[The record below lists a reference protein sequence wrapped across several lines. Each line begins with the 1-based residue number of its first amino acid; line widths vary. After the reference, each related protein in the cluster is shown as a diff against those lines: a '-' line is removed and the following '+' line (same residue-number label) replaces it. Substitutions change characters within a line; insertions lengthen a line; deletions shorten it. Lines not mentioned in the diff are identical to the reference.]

1 MNRNQIFDIL
11 LQEGWVKPRQ
21 QRPKHYDS
29 ESVYPGRHFITRI
42 ELGFTRKNRRIF
54 AAIED
59 SNDNRFMGYSTVD
72 HRDALLKALREC
84 TAFDA
89 PEWLGLLDPQND
101 EPEDETGFDLH
112 QALMD
117 KAHARWNGGEYTVLT
132 RAMWYKHLLEWER
145 AAVVLGH
152 LNRQIENG
160 GVSQY
165 VCNGFAADAYPYLP
179 NILNSMPGPAAYA
192 VWEIVDK
199 IYHDYPEGLR
209 RFVDGEG
216 MDSVY
221 LTSDY
226 YEVQAEFLDACQLYL
241 RSLVPDELM
250 PIYTGE
256 TA

>member
-1 MNRNQIFDIL
+1 MDRIELFDIL
-11 LQEGWVKPRQ
+11 RQEGWLMLSREP
-21 QRPKHYDS
+21 
-29 ESVYPGRHFITRI
+29 EAIYPGRSFITRI
-42 ELGFTRKNRRIF
+42 ELATEQDGRFF
-54 AAIED
+54 AAVDD
-59 SNDNRFMGYSTVD
+59 SNENRSVGRSTVN

-89 PEWLGLLDPQND
+89 PDLLGLLDPEND
-101 EPEDETGFDLH
+101 EDEDEPKFDLH

-165 VCNGFAADAYPYLP
+165 VCNGFAADARPYLT
-179 NILNSMPGPAAYA
+179 NILNSIPGPAAYA
-192 VWEIVDK
+192 VWEITEQ

-209 RFVDGEG
+209 RFLDGEEE
-216 MDSVY
+216 DSER

-226 YEVQAEFLDACQLYL
+226 YAVQAEFLGACQLYL

-250 PIYTGE
+250 HIYTGQ
-256 TA
+256 TP